1 MSAKMKLPIGVE
13 NFEEIRTEGFYYV
26 DKTSLITELL
36 SNWGKVNL
44 FTRPRRF
51 GKSLNMSMLKSF
63 FEPGTRKEI
72 FEGLAISKEE
82 ELCERYMGKFPV
94 ISISLKG
101 VDGEDFDGAKEMLR
115 SCIGSEAQRF
125 SFLRQSDRLT
135 EDECRQYKALAA
147 IDDRGI
153 FAMPDALLSDSLLR
167 LSQLL
172 CKYYGQKVIILIDE
186 YDVPLDK
193 AYQSGYY
200 DAMVRLLRGL
210 FIQTLKGNDSMY
222 FAVLTGCLRISK
234 ESIFTGLN
242 NLKVLSITDV
252 KYNEY
257 FGFTDSEVRELL
269 EYYGLEDAYGTVKEW
284 YDGYRFGNVEVYCPW
299 DVINYCYDLRDN
311 LLAAPQNYWANTSS
325 NDIVKKFIKKAK
337 AATKREIEELVAGR
351 SVKKE
356 VIQELTYYDLDSSVD
371 NLWSILFT
379 TGYLTRSGVEGDAR
393 EKGQYELVIPNKE
406 IHRVFVMQIQ
416 EWFKEEVVSGDKG
429 QQKEGV
435 DMNVKLPVGIDN
447 FSKIRDG
454 GFYFID
460 KTGLIKE
467 LLDKEFEANLIT
479 RPRRFGKTL
488 TMSMLE
494 DFFDISRDSKAHF
507 EGLKISE
514 ETELCQKWM
523 NQWPVVFITLKSVE
537 GLSFQSAYERLRI
550 LLAGLFRKHEYL
562 LQGDNINKSDAVD
575 FVKVRDK
582 QANMDETTNAL
593 VLLTRMMAVYYGKPV
608 ILLVDEYDVPLLK
621 ADDGNYYAEMLD
633 VIRSLLGAVKT
644 NDSLKFAVVTGCLR
658 IAKESIFTGTN
669 NFVTDTIMG
678 GGFFEAIGFTEND
691 VQKILTYT
699 GFSKHAE
706 ELRFWYDGYRFGN
719 ARVYCPWD
727 VLNHLAALQMD
738 ASAAP
743 KSYWENTSHNN
754 IIRRFIEREDLW
766 KTEYINE
773 DFETLLQGGCI
784 VKKITENLTYDL
796 LHSSADNLWSL
807 LYLSGYLT
815 RAPKAQAEGMKEKEN
830 GLTLMIP
837 NEEIRRLFKTTV
849 VTWFEDKVRATDR
862 SELFEALWN
871 LQEEECSKILSRM
884 VFDTIS
890 YNDYK
895 EDFYHAFV
903 AGVLSFA
910 GYKVKSNDEEGE
922 GRPDIVLRD
931 ERRGRAIVIE
941 IKRADTF
948 RKMDDLCA
956 EALKQIEERRY
967 TKGLE
972 DEFEEILGYGICF
985 FKKRCRVKGKR
996 CP

>member
-63 FEPGTRKEI
+63 FEPGMRKEI

-406 IHRVFVMQIQ
+406 IHRVFVMQVQ
-416 EWFKEEVVSGDKG
+416 EWFKEEVISDDKG
-429 QQKEGV
+429 LRDFCMAFQKGDAAAIEEQF
-435 DMNVKLPVGIDN
+435 NAYLRKTI
-447 FSKIRDG
+447 SIRDTYARKERKEN
-454 GFYFID
+454 FYH
-460 KTGLIKE
+460 G
-467 LLDKEFEANLIT
+467 
-479 RPRRFGKTL
+479 
-488 TMSMLE
+488 
-494 DFFDISRDSKAHF
+494 
-507 EGLKISE
+507 
-514 ETELCQKWM
+514 
-523 NQWPVVFITLKSVE
+523 
-537 GLSFQSAYERLRI
+537 I
-550 LLAGLFRKHEYL
+550 LLG
-562 LQGDNINKSDAVD
+562 
-575 FVKVRDK
+575 
-582 QANMDETTNAL
+582 
-593 VLLTRMMAVYYGKPV
+593 
-608 ILLVDEYDVPLLK
+608 
-621 ADDGNYYAEMLD
+621 ML
-633 VIRSLLGAVKT
+633 GYM
-644 NDSLKFAVVTGCLR
+644 
-658 IAKESIFTGTN
+658 ES
-669 NFVTDTIMG
+669 
-678 GGFFEAIGFTEND
+678 
-691 VQKILTYT
+691 
-699 GFSKHAE
+699 
-706 ELRFWYDGYRFGN
+706 
-719 ARVYCPWD
+719 WD
-727 VLNHLAALQMD
+727 VSSNAESGEGYSDIL
-738 ASAAP
+738 
-743 KSYWENTSHNN
+743 
-754 IIRRFIEREDLW
+754 IE
-766 KTEYINE
+766 
-773 DFETLLQGGCI
+773 
-784 VKKITENLTYDL
+784 V
-796 LHSSADNLWSL
+796 
-807 LYLSGYLT
+807 
-815 RAPKAQAEGMKEKEN
+815 
-830 GLTLMIP
+830 
-837 NEEIRRLFKTTV
+837 
-849 VTWFEDKVRATDR
+849 
-862 SELFEALWN
+862 
-871 LQEEECSKILSRM
+871 EEEGI
-884 VFDTIS
+884 
-890 YNDYK
+890 
-895 EDFYHAFV
+895 
-903 AGVLSFA
+903 G
-910 GYKVKSNDEEGE
+910 
-922 GRPDIVLRD
+922 
-931 ERRGRAIVIE
+931 IVIE
-941 IKRADTF
+941 IKY
-948 RKMDDLCA
+948 A
-956 EALKQIEERRY
+956 ENGAFEAALDKAVGQIERRGY
-967 TKGLE
+967 AQRLLDDGMQTVLE
-972 DEFEEILGYGICF
+972 YGIACY
-985 FKKRCRVKGKR
+985 KKHCKVMRVV
-996 CP
+996 

>member
-63 FEPGTRKEI
+63 FEPGMRKEI

-147 IDDRGI
+147 VDDRGI

-186 YDVPLDK
+186 YDVPLDR

-284 YDGYRFGNVEVYCPW
+284 YDGYCFGNVEVYCPW

-416 EWFKEEVVSGDKG
+416 EWFKEEVISGDKG
-429 QQKEGV
+429 LRDFCMAFQKGDAAVIEEQF
-435 DMNVKLPVGIDN
+435 NAYLRKTI
-447 FSKIRDG
+447 SIRDTYARKERKEN
-454 GFYFID
+454 FYH
-460 KTGLIKE
+460 G
-467 LLDKEFEANLIT
+467 
-479 RPRRFGKTL
+479 
-488 TMSMLE
+488 
-494 DFFDISRDSKAHF
+494 
-507 EGLKISE
+507 
-514 ETELCQKWM
+514 
-523 NQWPVVFITLKSVE
+523 
-537 GLSFQSAYERLRI
+537 I
-550 LLAGLFRKHEYL
+550 LLG
-562 LQGDNINKSDAVD
+562 
-575 FVKVRDK
+575 
-582 QANMDETTNAL
+582 
-593 VLLTRMMAVYYGKPV
+593 
-608 ILLVDEYDVPLLK
+608 
-621 ADDGNYYAEMLD
+621 ML
-633 VIRSLLGAVKT
+633 GYM
-644 NDSLKFAVVTGCLR
+644 
-658 IAKESIFTGTN
+658 ES
-669 NFVTDTIMG
+669 
-678 GGFFEAIGFTEND
+678 
-691 VQKILTYT
+691 
-699 GFSKHAE
+699 
-706 ELRFWYDGYRFGN
+706 
-719 ARVYCPWD
+719 WD
-727 VLNHLAALQMD
+727 VSSNAESGEGYSDIL
-738 ASAAP
+738 
-743 KSYWENTSHNN
+743 
-754 IIRRFIEREDLW
+754 IE
-766 KTEYINE
+766 
-773 DFETLLQGGCI
+773 
-784 VKKITENLTYDL
+784 V
-796 LHSSADNLWSL
+796 
-807 LYLSGYLT
+807 
-815 RAPKAQAEGMKEKEN
+815 
-830 GLTLMIP
+830 
-837 NEEIRRLFKTTV
+837 
-849 VTWFEDKVRATDR
+849 
-862 SELFEALWN
+862 
-871 LQEEECSKILSRM
+871 EEEGI
-884 VFDTIS
+884 
-890 YNDYK
+890 
-895 EDFYHAFV
+895 
-903 AGVLSFA
+903 G
-910 GYKVKSNDEEGE
+910 
-922 GRPDIVLRD
+922 
-931 ERRGRAIVIE
+931 IVIE
-941 IKRADTF
+941 IKY
-948 RKMDDLCA
+948 A
-956 EALKQIEERRY
+956 ENGAFEAALDKAVGQIERRDY
-967 TKGLE
+967 AQKLLDDGMQTVLE
-972 DEFEEILGYGICF
+972 YGIACY
-985 FKKRCRVKGKR
+985 KKHCKVMRVV
-996 CP
+996 